1 MDFGN
6 EVQLEPSWKLNRLA
20 LKPGGGMGG
29 QKKHFESVP
38 LKCSGARGGF
48 GFSLQINLSG
58 MARTA

>member
-20 LKPGGGMGG
+20 LKPWGGMGG
-29 QKKHFESVP
+29 QKKHFESVT